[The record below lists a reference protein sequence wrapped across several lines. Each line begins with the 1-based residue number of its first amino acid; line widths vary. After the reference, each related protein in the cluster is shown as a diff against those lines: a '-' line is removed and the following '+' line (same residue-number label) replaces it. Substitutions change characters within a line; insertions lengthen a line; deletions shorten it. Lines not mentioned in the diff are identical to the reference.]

1 MRVRVQKGRDSKK
14 RGARTS
20 PDCFLRGGDA
30 IEGCLVRVSF
40 YFKKKK
46 IDSCVYNKQT
56 SVK

>member
-14 RGARTS
+14 KGARTS

-30 IEGCLVRVSF
+30 IEGCLVQVSL
-40 YFKKKK
+40 YSKKK